1 MSSETFSI
9 ESIDNAV
16 EIDWF
21 ADNEIIRVTRRNQKR
36 FEIHKDRAISILKLA
51 SDGDK
56 QLALLIDQVSE
67 WTREHSDAVLMSFL
81 TLRDDRFAF
90 LAISRTAKCNDDL
103 EDAASDLDLEIAND
117 PDLTTIRLNVLVLPP
132 ASPESL
138 SSFFDERFLLVFRG
152 VRD

>member
-1 MSSETFSI
+1 MSLETFSI
-9 ESIDNAV
+9 ESIENAV
-16 EIDWF
+16 EIDWY
-21 ADNEIIRVTRRNQKR
+21 ADNETIRVTPRNQKR

-51 SDGDK
+51 SEGDK

-67 WTREHSDAVLMSFL
+67 WTREHSTAVLMSFL

-90 LAISRTAKCNDDL
+90 LVISRTAKCNDDL

-117 PDLTTIRLNVLVLPP
+117 PDLTTIRMNVLVLPP
-132 ASPESL
+132 ASPEAL